1 MPLQNRVTPKG
12 KLAIADARGAF
23 LGNRG
28 ILHDEHSNII
38 APWRHKS
45 WVTCQLSFKGA
56 KRALFSAHN
65 YSELFF
71 LDEATAFS
79 AGHRPC
85 AYCRRSRFNEFKQSW
100 LEAISKDLTLS
111 LSVTAIDK
119 QLHLERAIRGGG
131 KVSYT
136 TEFENIAQGTF
147 IEKKGE
153 AYLLYKGVLKR
164 WTHHGYAQSLPL
176 PTAKEQ
182 VTVLTPFSIVQL
194 YKNGF
199 EPQVHES
206 ALVG

>member
-1 MPLQNRVTPKG
+1 MPLQNRVTPSG
-12 KLAIADARGAF
+12 QLVIADARGAF

-28 ILHDEHSNII
+28 ILHDAEKNII

-65 YSELFF
+65 YTELFF

-100 LEAISKDLTLS
+100 LRAISKDLTRS
-111 LSVTAIDK
+111 LSVTDIDK

-136 TEFENIAQGTF
+136 TEFDDIAQGTF
-147 IEKKGE
+147 IEHTGEVYLFWKG
-153 AYLLYKGVLKR
+153 ALKR
-164 WTHHGYAQSLPL
+164 WTHHGYVGGIAVPNENERV
-176 PTAKEQ
+176 K
-182 VTVLTPFSIVQL
+182 VLTPFSIVQL
-194 YKNGF
+194 YKSGF
-199 EPQVHES
+199 EPKVHES
-206 ALVG
+206 ALLA